1 MKCTDEV
8 LFKDIEVNITDI
20 DQALLNI
27 DNKVRSNLFSWNGQ
41 FSPQFIEVMLN
52 QYAEEEYRL
61 YDPFVGSG
69 TTLYECS
76 RMGIEGIGVE
86 LNPSAYYMAKI
97 YELSKFSIKDRED
110 IIAKTQEI
118 IDDIS
123 NEVMIIETIVNE
135 IKSNNNTKNIL
146 SLLIILM
153 DIYKNK
159 VTFKL
164 LNDKWNNLKEIIMKI
179 SFSEKEIKVILGD
192 SRYSEIEGNS
202 VDLVLTSPPYINVFN
217 YHQNYRR
224 SVEVLGYDVLK
235 IARKELGSNRK
246 NRGNRFL
253 TVVEYCIDMS
263 LTIRDMIRVGKE
275 KSRFILVVGRE
286 SNVLTL
292 SFSNSELIYNIC
304 NDIFGLDFVIR
315 QERVFKNRF
324 GRMIYED
331 ILHFKNNKIN
341 YNSLSEE
348 EIINKSRNIAKNMLK
363 QKLKMVDDEY
373 KNYELLVAAIDRA
386 DKVNKSEV

>member
-8 LFKDIEVNITDI
+8 LFKDVEVNITDI

-52 QYAEEEYRL
+52 QYAEEGYRL

-76 RMGIEGIGVE
+76 RMGIEGIGME

-110 IIAKTQEI
+110 IIAKTQDI

-123 NEVMIIETIVNE
+123 NEDMIIETIVNE

-179 SFSEKEIKVILGD
+179 PFSEKEMKVILGD

>member
-1 MKCTDEV
+1 
-8 LFKDIEVNITDI
+8 
-20 DQALLNI
+20 
-27 DNKVRSNLFSWNGQ
+27 
-41 FSPQFIEVMLN
+41 
-52 QYAEEEYRL
+52 
-61 YDPFVGSG
+61 
-69 TTLYECS
+69 
-76 RMGIEGIGVE
+76 MGIEGIGME

-123 NEVMIIETIVNE
+123 NEDMIIETIVNE

>member
-76 RMGIEGIGVE
+76 RMGIEGIGME

-123 NEVMIIETIVNE
+123 NEDMIIETIVNE

-179 SFSEKEIKVILGD
+179 SFSEKEIKVIPGD

>member
-76 RMGIEGIGVE
+76 RMGIEGIGME

-123 NEVMIIETIVNE
+123 NEDMIIETIVNE

>member
-76 RMGIEGIGVE
+76 RMGIEGIGME

-123 NEVMIIETIVNE
+123 NEDMIIETIVNE
-135 IKSNNNTKNIL
+135 IKSNNN
-146 SLLIILM
+146 
-153 DIYKNK
+153 
-159 VTFKL
+159 
-164 LNDKWNNLKEIIMKI
+164 
-179 SFSEKEIKVILGD
+179 
-192 SRYSEIEGNS
+192 
-202 VDLVLTSPPYINVFN
+202 
-217 YHQNYRR
+217 
-224 SVEVLGYDVLK
+224 
-235 IARKELGSNRK
+235 SN
-246 NRGNRFL
+246 
-253 TVVEYCIDMS
+253 
-263 LTIRDMIRVGKE
+263 
-275 KSRFILVVGRE
+275 
-286 SNVLTL
+286 
-292 SFSNSELIYNIC
+292 
-304 NDIFGLDFVIR
+304 
-315 QERVFKNRF
+315 
-324 GRMIYED
+324 
-331 ILHFKNNKIN
+331 H
-341 YNSLSEE
+341 
-348 EIINKSRNIAKNMLK
+348 
-363 QKLKMVDDEY
+363 
-373 KNYELLVAAIDRA
+373 
-386 DKVNKSEV
+386 

>member
-76 RMGIEGIGVE
+76 RMGIEGIGME

-110 IIAKTQEI
+110 IIAKTQDI

-123 NEVMIIETIVNE
+123 NEDMIIETIVNE

>member
-8 LFKDIEVNITDI
+8 LFKDVEVNITDI

-76 RMGIEGIGVE
+76 RMGIEGIGME

-110 IIAKTQEI
+110 IIAKTQDI

-123 NEVMIIETIVNE
+123 NEDMIIETIVNE

-164 LNDKWNNLKEIIMKI
+164 LNDKWNNLKEIIMKVP
-179 SFSEKEIKVILGD
+179 FSEKEMKVILGD

>member
-8 LFKDIEVNITDI
+8 LFKDVEVNITDI

-76 RMGIEGIGVE
+76 RMGIEGIGME

-110 IIAKTQEI
+110 IIAKTQDI

-123 NEVMIIETIVNE
+123 NEDMIIETIVNE

-179 SFSEKEIKVILGD
+179 PFSEKEMKVILGD

>member
-1 MKCTDEV
+1 MKCTDGV
-8 LFKDIEVNITDI
+8 LFKDLKINTTDI

-27 DNKVRSNLFSWNGQ
+27 DNKTRSNLFSWNGQ
-41 FSPQFIEVMLN
+41 FSPQFIEVILN
-52 QYAEEEYRL
+52 KYAEEGHRL

-76 RMGIEGIGVE
+76 RVGIEGIGVE

-97 YELSKFSIKDRED
+97 YELSNLSIKNRED
-110 IIAKTQEI
+110 IIVKTQYI
-118 IDDIS
+118 IDNIL
-123 NEVMIIETIVNE
+123 NEDMIIKTIVNE
-135 IKSNNNTKNIL
+135 KGDNKNIKDIL

-153 DIYKNK
+153 DVNKND

-179 SFSEKEIKVILGD
+179 PFSEKEIKVILGD
-192 SRYSEIEGNS
+192 SRYSGVEANS

-217 YHQNYRR
+217 YHQNYRK

-235 IARKELGSNRK
+235 IAKKELGSNRK

-263 LTIRDMIRVGKE
+263 LIIRDMIRVSKE
-275 KSRFILVVGRE
+275 NSRFILVVGRE
-286 SNVLTL
+286 SNVLSI

-304 NDIFGLDFVIR
+304 NDIFGLNFLIK

-331 ILHFKNNKIN
+331 IIHFENNKIK
-341 YNSLSEE
+341 YDLLTEE
-348 EIINKSRNIAKNMLK
+348 EVIEKSRNIAKNMLK
-363 QKLKMVDDEY
+363 QKLKMLDNKY
-373 KNYELLVAAIDRA
+373 KNYELLVEAIDRA
-386 DKVNKSEV
+386 NKINKSEV